1 MWQTQ
6 GRTIKAYACTAIFGP
21 AIVLLVQVQV
31 GLFTLQRY
39 SLQAGLWLGRTLSM
53 RILAR
58 RTPGLRG
65 LSVCGDLYR
74 PCILHRMMPCYFEAW
89 VGCSSSMDALWD
101 GNLHTADIQLS
112 GRAVACAVRLLQG
125 YCQVIVRFML
135 GTERG
140 WNSGHSI

>member
-1 MWQTQ
+1 MWQNQ

-31 GLFTLQRY
+31 GLFTLQR
-39 SLQAGLWLGRTLSM
+39 SSPQAGLWLGRTLSM

-101 GNLHTADIQLS
+101 GNLVTYRHSLMLNAILVFSSLLLMFFALALLLS
-112 GRAVACAVRLLQG
+112 VLLRL
-125 YCQVIVRFML
+125 
-135 GTERG
+135 
-140 WNSGHSI
+140 